1 MEPLAAQQIK
11 RLSLRPEWRDNRLSF
26 VASIK
31 PSPAIE
37 GSGTSLPSTM
47 DSPLTQQN
55 RPEVFEPKVV
65 ALYRRLFRNQEVD
78 DEEKPE
84 GFWATLF
91 LLRPDLP
98 RLRQVLEDTDVDFLL
113 QLRYQPQQL
122 LVQSIAALR
131 LGHAPADEHAL
142 DTLVVFFSVILAKRY
157 NTSAEIIEIVAG
169 LDSVDAVFTE
179 LVASLDNIIKSE
191 SKSITLRTKAVRAAM
206 AIVSGGYQTALVS
219 YFVNRDFF
227 PGLMRLVQHEESD
240 GQTTETILL
249 TGLLANYGKFE
260 SHNQY
265 RIRFADFVNDAAVI
279 RIVES
284 ISSTC
289 DLLRARYIAIQDDTP
304 ASWSVAST
312 LSYVGL
318 GSLAGAKP
326 APPTLSEEQQRELFT
341 EQPGSETATLLTMYD
356 FVQSNKLFCNRFV
369 SQPAL
374 EKTETA
380 PFSTFVSF
388 SSYLF
393 QHAYRSARASSYAY
407 LSLLT
412 LLILI
417 EDPAI
422 AKLLCDTTA
431 PVRLCRQRP
440 PFLPLPRADRPYA
453 AAILDLLTDGINH
466 NLRKRLDIA
475 FYIQSLTVLNRLISY
490 LSKSRTKL
498 SYHWSELWRTL
509 LSFVRFLNQYSD
521 AIRSSPGSQYLVE
534 AVIEVLALA
543 LTSGEAF
550 LPDASA
556 YDDLFYKLVES
567 GEALTKLRDTYSLT
581 KADDKRQ
588 SAINTLIGVSQYYKE
603 LIDSHRAKKEHLS
616 PREIDKIIRQGY
628 ETLSIETRDGAVE
641 QVKAFREADHKSEL
655 KKIIRVVVADAVVVV
670 DRGLSAT

>member
-1 MEPLAAQQIK
+1 MEPPAGQQTK

-31 PSPAIE
+31 PLPATEGTGSP
-37 GSGTSLPSTM
+37 LPSTM

-65 ALYRRLFRNQEVD
+65 GLYRRLFREVD

-113 QLRYQPQQL
+113 QMQHQSQQL
-122 LVQSIAALR
+122 LVQSIAALKI
-131 LGHAPADEHAL
+131 GHAPADEHAL
-142 DTLVVFFSVILAKRY
+142 DTLAVFFSVILAKRY
-157 NTSAEIIEIVAG
+157 NTSAEVIEIVAG

-179 LVASLDNIIKSE
+179 LVASLDNIIRSE
-191 SKSITLRTKAVRAAM
+191 SKTTMLRTKAVRAAM

-227 PGLMRLVQHEESD
+227 PGLMRLVQHEESE
-240 GQTTETILL
+240 GQNTEALLL

-265 RIRFADFVNDAAVI
+265 RIRFADFVNDAAVT

-289 DLLRARYIAIQDDTP
+289 DFLRARYIAIQDDTP
-304 ASWSVAST
+304 ATWSVAGT

-326 APPTLSEEQQRELFT
+326 APPTLTEEQQRELFT

-369 SQPAL
+369 SQPAQD
-374 EKTETA
+374 KTETT
-380 PFSTFVSF
+380 PFTTFISF
-388 SSYLF
+388 SSYLY
-393 QHAYRSARASSYAY
+393 QHAYRSLRASSYAY
-407 LSLLT
+407 LTLLT

-417 EDPAI
+417 EDPTI

-440 PFLPLPRADRPYA
+440 PFLPLPKPDRPYA

-466 NLRKRLDIA
+466 NLRKRLDVA

-490 LSKSRTKL
+490 LSKIRTKL

-509 LSFVRFLNQYSD
+509 LSLVRFLNQYAD
-521 AIRSSPGSQYLVE
+521 DIRSSLGSQDLVG
-534 AVIEVLALA
+534 AVVEVLALA

-567 GEALTKLRDTYSLT
+567 GEALTKLRDTYNLA
-581 KADDKRQ
+581 KADDKKQ
-588 SAINTLIGVSQYYKE
+588 SAINTLIGVSQHYKE

-628 ETLSIETRDGAVE
+628 DTLSIETRDGVAE
-641 QVKAFREADHKSEL
+641 QVKIFREADHKSEL
-655 KKIIRVVVADAVVVV
+655 KKIIRVVVADAVVVL
-670 DRGLSAT
+670 DREHSAT